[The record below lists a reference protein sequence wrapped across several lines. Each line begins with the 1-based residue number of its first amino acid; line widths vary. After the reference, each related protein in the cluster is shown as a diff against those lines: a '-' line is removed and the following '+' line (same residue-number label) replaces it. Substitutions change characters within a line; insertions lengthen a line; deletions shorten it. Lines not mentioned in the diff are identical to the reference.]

1 MKTSIDI
8 SYYPLNQEYKVPIKD
23 FINDLKKYDN
33 IVVKPNNMSTQVFGE
48 YDDIMKAVTACI
60 RNAFELPDST
70 FVLKI
75 VNMDRDK

>member
-8 SYYPLNQEYKVPIKD
+8 SYYPLNQEYKAPIKD
-23 FINDLKKYDN
+23 FINDLKKHDT

-48 YDDIMKAVTACI
+48 YDDIMKAVTTCI